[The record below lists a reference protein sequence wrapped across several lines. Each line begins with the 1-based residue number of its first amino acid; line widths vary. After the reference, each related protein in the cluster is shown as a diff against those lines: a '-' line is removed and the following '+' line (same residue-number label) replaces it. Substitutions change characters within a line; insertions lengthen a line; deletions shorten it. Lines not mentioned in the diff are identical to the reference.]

1 MRGKIVVTAGGTREP
16 LDRVRVISNCSTGAM
31 GAAIVDAFAEQGFD
45 VIWIHGHGSVRP
57 RAACTDI
64 PVDTVASVEAA
75 LRNVCADPAVKAVVH
90 AMAVSDY
97 RSARPLTPADLF
109 RHIAGAV
116 DEADVERR
124 LKRLADEAP
133 PLAGKLPSDKPWLP
147 LLVPTVKLLD
157 HLRSWSA
164 NTDLAVVSFK
174 LTVGRS
180 EAELLE
186 IARAQ
191 LERSG
196 SNLVVANDLE
206 MFEGRDHVAWLVD
219 HDGADGPIT
228 GREHIASRIAAR
240 LGQMLARP
248 CPILTPCR

>member
-1 MRGKIVVTAGGTREP
+1 VRGKIVVTAGGTREP

-31 GAAIVDAFAEQGFD
+31 GAAIVDALAEQGYD
-45 VIWIHGHGSVRP
+45 VIWIHGHGSIRP
-57 RAACTDI
+57 HAACAEIT
-64 PVDTVASVEAA
+64 VDTVASVEAA
-75 LRNVCADPAVKAVVH
+75 LRKTCADSEVKAVVH

-109 RHIAGAV
+109 RHIAGAA

-124 LKRLADEAP
+124 LMKLADEAP
-133 PLAGKLPSDKPWLP
+133 PIAGKLPSDKPWLP
-147 LLVPTVKLLD
+147 LLVPTAKLLD

-164 NTDLAVVSFK
+164 NPDLAIVSFK

-180 EAELLE
+180 EAELLD

-191 LERSG
+191 LERSA

-219 HDGADGPIT
+219 RNGADGPIA
-228 GREHIASRIAAR
+228 GRERIAHRIAAR
-240 LGQMLARP
+240 VGQLLSA
-248 CPILTPCR
+248 